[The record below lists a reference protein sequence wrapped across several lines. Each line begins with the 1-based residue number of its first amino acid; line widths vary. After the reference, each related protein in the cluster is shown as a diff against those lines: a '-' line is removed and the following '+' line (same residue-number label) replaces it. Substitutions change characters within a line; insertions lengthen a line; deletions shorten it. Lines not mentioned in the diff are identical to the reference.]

1 MSSDDRKTLMGAAV
15 VPPAEDSAN
24 AGGEESL
31 PVAGPGDVPVSHGV
45 LAQEPLANAQAA
57 EQTPH
62 GNAVAQVPY
71 VAAAVPHVDAVAPAL
86 QAGAQAPQAPQA
98 PHLASAAEAAGKAQA
113 PAEAPTPRQ
122 TTTIPIETLSGQ
134 FVRISLWRAFRLQ
147 IHSREVLRSERKTL
161 AEDAEH
167 IVDPEQQA
175 FLAWR
180 RSVLLLVA
188 MAFVPLTVL
197 RFIEAFQGPPLPTS
211 ARMFLLLPA
220 FAEGLFCVIAFDQL
234 KNWTKWKKQR
244 RVLFFAW
251 AFFMFAPF
259 LVYLYPFRGDFEGKF
274 RLAKQAAEIGGLS
287 IGLKRSTFEYGVGLV
302 FGVQAL
308 LALGPKVISLMP
320 GLIRASIVSK
330 LLFPGM
336 SAPGWLMILAAP
348 LYALFAYIIV
358 LLPYQITGSWYF
370 VAGNVFLLAAQI
382 FIAWSGRVF
391 TTPLDSSD
399 AHDRIHRA
407 WMAYILLMSVAAGFL
422 VFGLYEF
429 ITELDLGIIRIFSGV
444 LSFFS
449 NVLLLTLIF
458 TDGIVG
464 GMSYFR
470 KRVFPDPRRE
480 QLLRDSEQKLDRFST

>member
-1 MSSDDRKTLMGAAV
+1 MGTAIVSDGDASPEG
-15 VPPAEDSAN
+15 S
-24 AGGEESL
+24 GGE
-31 PVAGPGDVPVSHGV
+31 
-45 LAQEPLANAQAA
+45 AQA
-57 EQTPH
+57 ELHPQPPQ
-62 GNAVAQVPY
+62 VAT
-71 VAAAVPHVDAVAPAL
+71 APA
-86 QAGAQAPQAPQA
+86 P
-98 PHLASAAEAAGKAQA
+98 AGKAQPQGRA
-113 PAEAPTPRQ
+113 PEH
-122 TTTIPIETLSGQ
+122 TTTIPIETLSGR
-134 FVRISLWRAFRLQ
+134 FIRISLWRAFRLQ
-147 IHSREVLRSERKTL
+147 IHTHEILRSERKTL
-161 AEDAEH
+161 EADAQH

-188 MAFVPLTVL
+188 IAFVPLTVL
-197 RFIEAFQGPPLPTS
+197 RFVEAFQGPPVPTS
-211 ARMFLLLPA
+211 ARIFLLLPA

-244 RVLFFAW
+244 RVLFLAW

-259 LVYLYPFRGDFEGKF
+259 LVYLYPFRGDFEGHF
-274 RLAKQAAEIGGLS
+274 WRAKQAAEIGGISLGANKKS
-287 IGLKRSTFEYGVGLV
+287 FELLVGLA

-370 VAGNVFLLAAQI
+370 VAGNAGLLTAQV

-391 TTPLDSSD
+391 TTPLEAGD

-407 WMAYILLMSVAAGFL
+407 WMAYILLMCVAAGFL

-429 ITELDLGIIRIFSGV
+429 INELELGIIRIFSGV
-444 LSFFS
+444 LSFFA

-464 GMSYFR
+464 GMAYFR
-470 KRVFPDPRRE
+470 KRVYPDPRRE
-480 QLLRDSEQKLDRFST
+480 QLLRESESKLDRFST